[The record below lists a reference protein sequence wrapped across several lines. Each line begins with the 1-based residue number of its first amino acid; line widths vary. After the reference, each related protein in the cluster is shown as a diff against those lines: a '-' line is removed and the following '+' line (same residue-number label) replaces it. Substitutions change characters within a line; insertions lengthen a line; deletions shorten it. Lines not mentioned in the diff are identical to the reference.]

1 MIDPQAV
8 PLSLYIHLP
17 WCARKCPY
25 CDFNSHE
32 GFTDSLQQPYVE
44 ALLTDLDSQQAWW
57 HDRSIHSIFIGGGT
71 PSLFEGR
78 WLGAL
83 LEGISIRAKLSRDVE
98 ITLESNP
105 GSAERDRFTEYR
117 AAGVNRL
124 SIGVQ
129 SFDDRALK
137 ALGRIHSGDDARRA
151 LDMVAAAEFRRWNID
166 LMHGLP
172 GQHAQSAASDLTEA
186 VGRSAGH
193 ISWYQLTIER
203 NTRFWST
210 PPVLPDE
217 SGLESIQQAGEGV
230 LAEAGLH
237 QYEVSAFS
245 REGEES
251 RHNLNYWRFG
261 DYIGLGAGAHG
272 KISLPDGTI
281 IRTQRTRAPADYLAV
296 TSSSPL
302 SPPRG
307 VAVSPAEKITEFAM
321 STLRLRSGVPVA
333 HFTQTTGNTVDQLT
347 TAAETAVSRG
357 WLEAP
362 GTGQFVTTPLGY
374 QFLDSVIETF
384 L

>member
-17 WCARKCPY
+17 WCTRKCPY

-32 GFTDSLQQPYVE
+32 GFTESLQQPYID
-44 ALLTDLDSQQAWW
+44 ALLADLDSQQAWW
-57 HDRSIHSIFIGGGT
+57 RDRPIESIFIGGGT

-78 WLGAL
+78 WLGTL
-83 LEGISIRAKLSRDVE
+83 LEGVSNRATLSRHVE

-105 GSAERDRFTEYR
+105 GSAESSRFAEYR

-129 SFDDRALK
+129 SFDDRALQ
-137 ALGRIHSGDDARRA
+137 ALGRIHSGNEARRA
-151 LDMVAAAEFRRWNID
+151 LDMVATAGFQRWNID

-172 GQHAQSAASDLTEA
+172 GQDAQSGAADLTEA

-203 NTRFWST
+203 NTRFWSA
-210 PPVLPDE
+210 PPALPNE
-217 SGLESIQQAGEGV
+217 SKLESIQQAGEAI
-230 LAEAGLH
+230 LADAGLD

-251 RHNLNYWRFG
+251 RHNMNYWRFG

-281 IRTQRTRAPADYLAV
+281 IRTQRTRKPADYLAV
-296 TSSSPL
+296 TTSSPL
-302 SPPRG
+302 SPPQG
-307 VAVSPAEKITEFAM
+307 VAISPAEKITEFAM
-321 STLRLRSGVPVA
+321 NTLRLTSGVPLS
-333 HFTQTTGNTVDQLT
+333 HFTQTTGATVEQLT
-347 TAAETAVSRG
+347 AAAKTAVSRG

-362 GTGQFVTTPLGY
+362 DTGHFVTTPLGY

>member
-17 WCARKCPY
+17 WCTRKCPY

-32 GFTDSLQQPYVE
+32 GFTESLQQPYID
-44 ALLTDLDSQQAWW
+44 ALLADLDSQQSWW
-57 HDRSIHSIFIGGGT
+57 RDRPIESIFIGGGT

-78 WLGAL
+78 WLGTL
-83 LEGISIRAKLSRDVE
+83 LEGVSNRATLSRHVE

-105 GSAERDRFTEYR
+105 GSAESSRFAEYR

-129 SFDDRALK
+129 SFDDRALH
-137 ALGRIHSGDDARRA
+137 ALGRIHSGNEARRA
-151 LDMVAAAEFRRWNID
+151 LDMVATAGFQRWNID

-172 GQHAQSAASDLTEA
+172 GQDAQSGAADLTEA

-203 NTRFWST
+203 NTRFWSA
-210 PPVLPDE
+210 PPALPNE
-217 SGLESIQQAGEGV
+217 SELESIQQAGEAI
-230 LAEAGLH
+230 LADAGLD

-251 RHNLNYWRFG
+251 RHNMNYWRFG

-281 IRTQRTRAPADYLAV
+281 IRTQRTRKPADYLAV
-296 TSSSPL
+296 TTSSPL
-302 SPPRG
+302 SPPKG
-307 VAVSPAEKITEFAM
+307 VAISPAEKITEFAM
-321 STLRLRSGVPVA
+321 NTLRLTSGVPLS
-333 HFTQTTGNTVDQLT
+333 HFTQTTGATVEQLT
-347 TAAETAVSRG
+347 AAAKTAVSRG

-362 GTGQFVTTPLGY
+362 DTGHFVTTPLGY

>member
-17 WCARKCPY
+17 WCTRKCPY

-32 GFTDSLQQPYVE
+32 GFTESLQQPYID
-44 ALLTDLDSQQAWW
+44 ALLADLDSQQSWW
-57 HDRSIHSIFIGGGT
+57 RDRPIESIFIGGGT

-78 WLGAL
+78 WLGTL
-83 LEGISIRAKLSRDVE
+83 LEGVSNRATLSRHVE

-105 GSAERDRFTEYR
+105 GSAESSRFAEYR

-129 SFDDRALK
+129 SFNDRALH
-137 ALGRIHSGDDARRA
+137 ALGRIHSGIEARRA
-151 LDMVAAAEFRRWNID
+151 LDMVATAGFQRWNID

-172 GQHAQSAASDLTEA
+172 GQDAQSGAADLTEA

-203 NTRFWST
+203 NTRFWSA
-210 PPVLPDE
+210 PPALPNE
-217 SGLESIQQAGEGV
+217 SELESIQQAGEAI
-230 LAEAGLH
+230 LADAGLD

-251 RHNLNYWRFG
+251 RHNMNYWRFG

-281 IRTQRTRAPADYLAV
+281 IRTQRTRKPADYLAV
-296 TSSSPL
+296 TTSSPL
-302 SPPRG
+302 SPPQG
-307 VAVSPAEKITEFAM
+307 VAISPAEKITEFAM
-321 STLRLRSGVPVA
+321 NTLRLTSGVPLS
-333 HFTQTTGNTVDQLT
+333 HFTQTTGATVEQLT
-347 TAAETAVSRG
+347 AAAKTAVSRG

-362 GTGQFVTTPLGY
+362 DTGHFVTTPLGY

>member
-17 WCARKCPY
+17 WCTRKCPY

-32 GFTDSLQQPYVE
+32 GFTESLQQPYIDS
-44 ALLTDLDSQQAWW
+44 LLADLDSQQAWW
-57 HDRSIHSIFIGGGT
+57 RDRPIESIFIGGGT

-78 WLGAL
+78 WLGTL
-83 LEGISIRAKLSRDVE
+83 LEGVSNKATLSRHVE

-105 GSAERDRFTEYR
+105 GSAESSRFAEYR

-129 SFDDRALK
+129 SFNDRALH
-137 ALGRIHSGDDARRA
+137 ALGRIHSGDEARRA
-151 LDMVAAAEFRRWNID
+151 LDMVATAGFQRWNID

-172 GQHAQSAASDLTEA
+172 GQDAQSGAADLTEA

-193 ISWYQLTIER
+193 ITWYQLTIER
-203 NTRFWST
+203 NTRFWSA
-210 PPVLPDE
+210 PPALPNE
-217 SGLESIQQAGEGV
+217 SELESIQQAGESIF
-230 LAEAGLH
+230 ADAGLH

-251 RHNLNYWRFG
+251 RHNMNYWRFG

-281 IRTQRTRAPADYLAV
+281 IRTQRTRKPADYLAV
-296 TSSSPL
+296 TTSSPL
-302 SPPRG
+302 SPPQG
-307 VAVSPAEKITEFAM
+307 VAISPAEKITEFAM
-321 STLRLRSGVPVA
+321 NTLRLTSGVPLS
-333 HFTQTTGNTVDQLT
+333 HFTQTTGATVEQLT
-347 TAAETAVSRG
+347 KAAKTAVSRG

-362 GTGQFVTTPLGY
+362 DTGHFVTTPLGY

-384 L
+384 F

>member
-17 WCARKCPY
+17 WCTRKCPY

-32 GFTDSLQQPYVE
+32 GFTESLQQPYID
-44 ALLTDLDSQQAWW
+44 ALLADLDSQQAWW
-57 HDRSIHSIFIGGGT
+57 RDRPIESIFIGGGT

-78 WLGAL
+78 WLGTL
-83 LEGISIRAKLSRDVE
+83 LEGVSNRATLSRHIE

-105 GSAERDRFTEYR
+105 GSAESGRFAEYR

-129 SFDDRALK
+129 SFDDRALH
-137 ALGRIHSGDDARRA
+137 ALGRIHSGSEARRA
-151 LDMVAAAEFRRWNID
+151 LDMVATAGFQRWNID

-172 GQHAQSAASDLTEA
+172 GQDAQSGAADLTEA

-203 NTRFWST
+203 NTRFWSA
-210 PPVLPDE
+210 PPALPNE
-217 SGLESIQQAGEGV
+217 SELESIQQAGEAI
-230 LAEAGLH
+230 LADAGLD

-251 RHNLNYWRFG
+251 RHNMNYWRFG

-281 IRTQRTRAPADYLAV
+281 IRTQRTRTPADYLAV
-296 TSSSPL
+296 TASSPL
-302 SPPRG
+302 APPQG
-307 VAVSPAEKITEFAM
+307 VAISPAEKIIEFAM
-321 STLRLRSGVPVA
+321 NTLRLKSGVPLN
-333 HFTQTTGNTVDQLT
+333 HFTQTTGVPVEQLT
-347 TAAETAVSRG
+347 AAAETAVSRG

-362 GTGQFVTTPLGY
+362 YTGHFVTTPLGY

>member
-17 WCARKCPY
+17 WCTRKCPY

-32 GFTDSLQQPYVE
+32 GFTESLQQPYID
-44 ALLTDLDSQQAWW
+44 ALLADLDSQQAWW
-57 HDRSIHSIFIGGGT
+57 RDRPIESIFIGGGT

-78 WLGAL
+78 WLGTL
-83 LEGISIRAKLSRDVE
+83 LEGVSNRATLSRHVE

-105 GSAERDRFTEYR
+105 GSAESSRFAEYR

-129 SFDDRALK
+129 SFDDRALHI
-137 ALGRIHSGDDARRA
+137 LGRIHSGSEARRA
-151 LDMVAAAEFRRWNID
+151 LDMVATAGFQRWNID

-172 GQHAQSAASDLTEA
+172 GQDAQSGAADLTEA

-203 NTRFWST
+203 NTRFWSA
-210 PPVLPDE
+210 PPALPNE
-217 SGLESIQQAGEGV
+217 SELESIQQAGEAI
-230 LAEAGLH
+230 LADAGLD

-251 RHNLNYWRFG
+251 RHNMNYWRFG

-281 IRTQRTRAPADYLAV
+281 IRTQRTRKPADYLAV
-296 TSSSPL
+296 TTSSPL
-302 SPPRG
+302 SPPQG
-307 VAVSPAEKITEFAM
+307 VAISPAEKITEFAM
-321 STLRLRSGVPVA
+321 NTLRLTSGVPLS
-333 HFTQTTGNTVDQLT
+333 HFTQTTGATVEQLT
-347 TAAETAVSRG
+347 AAAKTAVSRG

-362 GTGQFVTTPLGY
+362 DTGHFVTTPLGY

>member
-1 MIDPQAV
+1 MIDRQTV
-8 PLSLYIHLP
+8 PLSLYMHLP
-17 WCARKCPY
+17 WCTRKCPY

-32 GFTDSLQQPYVE
+32 GFTESLQQPYVE
-44 ALLTDLDSQQAWW
+44 ALLADLDSQQAWW
-57 HDRSIHSIFIGGGT
+57 CDRPIESIFIGGGT

-83 LEGISIRAKLSRDVE
+83 LEGVSNRATLSRHVE
-98 ITLESNP
+98 VTLESNP
-105 GSAERDRFTEYR
+105 GSAESGRFADYR

-129 SFDDRALK
+129 SFNDHSLN
-137 ALGRIHSGDDARRA
+137 ALGRIHSGDDARHA
-151 LDMVAAAEFRRWNID
+151 LDMVAAAGFQRWNID

-172 GQHAQSAASDLTEA
+172 GQDAQSGAADLTEA

-203 NTRFWST
+203 NTRFWSA
-210 PPVLPDE
+210 PPVLPKE
-217 SGLESIQQAGEGV
+217 SALESIQHAGEAI
-230 LAEAGLH
+230 LADAGLH

-281 IRTQRTRAPADYLAV
+281 IRTQRTRAPSDYLAV
-296 TSSSPL
+296 TP
-302 SPPRG
+302 SPPQG
-307 VAVSPAEKITEFAM
+307 IAISPAEKITEFAM
-321 STLRLRSGVPVA
+321 NALRLKSGVPLT
-333 HFTQTTGNTVDQLT
+333 HFAQTTGTAVDQLT
-347 TAAETAVSRG
+347 AAAETALSRG
-357 WLEAP
+357 WIETP
-362 GTGQFVTTPLGY
+362 DTGHFVTTPLGY

>member
-17 WCARKCPY
+17 WCTRKCPY

-32 GFTDSLQQPYVE
+32 GFTESLQQPYID
-44 ALLTDLDSQQAWW
+44 ALLADLDSQQAWW
-57 HDRSIHSIFIGGGT
+57 RDRPIESIFIGGGT

-78 WLGAL
+78 WLGTL
-83 LEGISIRAKLSRDVE
+83 LEGVSKRATLSRHVE

-105 GSAERDRFTEYR
+105 GSAESSRFVEYR

-129 SFDDRALK
+129 SFDDRALH
-137 ALGRIHSGDDARRA
+137 ALGRIHSGNEARRA
-151 LDMVAAAEFRRWNID
+151 LDMVATAGFQRWNID

-172 GQHAQSAASDLTEA
+172 GQDAQSGAADLTEA

-203 NTRFWST
+203 NTRFWSA
-210 PPVLPDE
+210 PPALPNE
-217 SGLESIQQAGEGV
+217 SELESIQQAGEAI
-230 LAEAGLH
+230 LADAGLD

-251 RHNLNYWRFG
+251 RHNMNYWRFG

-281 IRTQRTRAPADYLAV
+281 IRTQRTRKPADYLAV
-296 TSSSPL
+296 TTSSPL
-302 SPPRG
+302 SPPQG
-307 VAVSPAEKITEFAM
+307 VAISPAEKITEFAM
-321 STLRLRSGVPVA
+321 NTLRLTSGVPLS
-333 HFTQTTGNTVDQLT
+333 HFTQTTGATVEQLT
-347 TAAETAVSRG
+347 AAAKTAVSRG

-362 GTGQFVTTPLGY
+362 DTGHFVTTPLGY

>member
-1 MIDPQAV
+1 MIYPQAV

-17 WCARKCPY
+17 WCTRKCPY

-44 ALLTDLDSQQAWW
+44 ALLADLDSQQAWW
-57 HDRSIHSIFIGGGT
+57 RDRSIESIFIGGGT

-83 LEGISIRAKLSRDVE
+83 LEGVSNRTKLARDVE
-98 ITLESNP
+98 VTLESNP
-105 GSAERDRFTEYR
+105 GSAESSRFAEYR
-117 AAGVNRL
+117 GAGVNRL

-129 SFDDRALK
+129 SFDDRALET
-137 ALGRIHSGDDARRA
+137 LGRIHSGDEARHA
-151 LDMVAAAEFRRWNID
+151 LDMVTAAGFRRWNID

-172 GQHAQSAASDLTEA
+172 GQDAQSGAADLAEA

-203 NTRFWST
+203 NTHFWSA
-210 PPVLPDE
+210 PPALPDE
-217 SGLESIQQAGEGV
+217 SALESIQKAGEDI
-230 LAEAGLH
+230 LTDAGLH

-245 REGEES
+245 KEGEES

-272 KISLPDGTI
+272 KISLSDGTI
-281 IRTQRTRAPADYLAV
+281 IRTQRTRAPADYLAE
-296 TSSSPL
+296 TASSPL
-302 SPPRG
+302 SPPKG
-307 VAVSPAEKITEFAM
+307 VAISPAEKITEFAM
-321 STLRLRSGVPVA
+321 NTLRLKSGVPLS
-333 HFTQTTGNTVDQLT
+333 HFTQMTGATVEQLT
-347 TAAETAVSRG
+347 AEAETAISRG
-357 WLEAP
+357 WLEATE
-362 GTGQFVTTPLGY
+362 TGHFVTTPLGY
-374 QFLDSVIETF
+374 QFLDSIIETF

>member
-17 WCARKCPY
+17 WCTRKCPY

-32 GFTDSLQQPYVE
+32 GFTESLQKPYIY
-44 ALLTDLDSQQAWW
+44 ALLADLDSQQAWW
-57 HDRSIHSIFIGGGT
+57 RDRPIESIFIGGGT

-78 WLGAL
+78 WLGTL
-83 LEGISIRAKLSRDVE
+83 LEGVSNRATLSRHVE

-105 GSAERDRFTEYR
+105 GSAESSRFAEYR

-129 SFDDRALK
+129 SFDDRALH
-137 ALGRIHSGDDARRA
+137 ALGRIHSGNEARRA
-151 LDMVAAAEFRRWNID
+151 LDMVATAGFQRWNID

-172 GQHAQSAASDLTEA
+172 GQDAQSGAADLTEA

-203 NTRFWST
+203 NTRFWSA
-210 PPVLPDE
+210 PPALPNE
-217 SGLESIQQAGEGV
+217 SELESIQQAGEAI
-230 LAEAGLH
+230 LADAGLD

-251 RHNLNYWRFG
+251 RHNMNYWRFG

-281 IRTQRTRAPADYLAV
+281 IRTQRTRKPADYLAV
-296 TSSSPL
+296 TTSSPL
-302 SPPRG
+302 SPPQG
-307 VAVSPAEKITEFAM
+307 VAISPAEKITEFAM
-321 STLRLRSGVPVA
+321 NTLRLTSGVPLS
-333 HFTQTTGNTVDQLT
+333 HFTQTTGATVEQLT
-347 TAAETAVSRG
+347 TAAKTAVSRG

-362 GTGQFVTTPLGY
+362 DTGHFVTTPLGY

>member
-230 LAEAGLH
+230 LAEAGFH

>member
-32 GFTDSLQQPYVE
+32 GFTDSLQKPYVE
-44 ALLTDLDSQQAWW
+44 ALLADLDSQRAWW
-57 HDRSIHSIFIGGGT
+57 DDRPIESMFIGGGT

-83 LEGISIRAKLSRDVE
+83 LEGVSNRAALSRHIE

-105 GSAERDRFTEYR
+105 GSAESGRFAEYR

-129 SFDDRALK
+129 SFNDRALK
-137 ALGRIHSGDDARRA
+137 TLGRIHSGDEARRA
-151 LDMVAAAEFRRWNID
+151 LDMAAAAGFQRWNID

-172 GQHAQSAASDLTEA
+172 GQDAQSGASDLTEA
-186 VGRSAGH
+186 VNRSAGH

-210 PPVLPDE
+210 PPALPDE
-217 SGLESIQQAGEGV
+217 SALESIQQAGEGV
-230 LAEAGLH
+230 LADAGLH

-251 RHNLNYWRFG
+251 RHNMNYWRFG

-272 KISLPDGTI
+272 KISLSDGTI

-302 SPPRG
+302 SPPQG
-307 VAVSPAEKITEFAM
+307 VAISPAEKITEFAM
-321 STLRLRSGVPVA
+321 NALRLRSGVPVV
-333 HFTQTTGNTVDQLT
+333 HFTQTTGTAVDQLT
-347 TAAETAVSRG
+347 AAAETAVSRG

-362 GTGQFVTTPLGY
+362 GIGQFVTTPLGY

>member
-17 WCARKCPY
+17 WCTRKCPY

-32 GFTDSLQQPYVE
+32 GFTESLQQPYID
-44 ALLTDLDSQQAWW
+44 ALLADLDSQQAWW
-57 HDRSIHSIFIGGGT
+57 RDRPIESIFIGGGT

-78 WLGAL
+78 WLGTL
-83 LEGISIRAKLSRDVE
+83 LEGVSKRATLSRHVE

-105 GSAERDRFTEYR
+105 GSAESSRFAEYR
-117 AAGVNRL
+117 TAGVNRL

-129 SFDDRALK
+129 SFDDRALQ
-137 ALGRIHSGDDARRA
+137 ALGRIHSGNEARRA
-151 LDMVAAAEFRRWNID
+151 LDMVATAGFQRWNID

-172 GQHAQSAASDLTEA
+172 GQDAQSGAADLTEA

-203 NTRFWST
+203 NTRFWSA
-210 PPVLPDE
+210 PPALPNE
-217 SGLESIQQAGEGV
+217 SELESIQQAGEAI
-230 LAEAGLH
+230 LADAGLD

-251 RHNLNYWRFG
+251 RHNMNYWRFG

-281 IRTQRTRAPADYLAV
+281 IRTQRTRKPADYLAV
-296 TSSSPL
+296 TTSSPL
-302 SPPRG
+302 SPPQG
-307 VAVSPAEKITEFAM
+307 VAISPAEKITEFAM
-321 STLRLRSGVPVA
+321 NTLRLTSGVPLS
-333 HFTQTTGNTVDQLT
+333 HFTQTTGATLEQLT
-347 TAAETAVSRG
+347 AAAKTAVSRG
-357 WLEAP
+357 WLEATD
-362 GTGQFVTTPLGY
+362 TGHFVTTPLGY

>member
-1 MIDPQAV
+1 MIDPQGV

-83 LEGISIRAKLSRDVE
+83 LEGISIRANLSRDVE

-151 LDMVAAAEFRRWNID
+151 LDMVAAADFRRWNID

-172 GQHAQSAASDLTEA
+172 GQQAQSAASDLTEA

-296 TSSSPL
+296 TTSSPL

-307 VAVSPAEKITEFAM
+307 VAISPAEKITEFAM
-321 STLRLRSGVPVA
+321 NTLRLRSGVPVA

-347 TAAETAVSRG
+347 TAAETAVSLG

>member
-17 WCARKCPY
+17 WCTRKCPY

-32 GFTDSLQQPYVE
+32 GFTESLQQPYID
-44 ALLTDLDSQQAWW
+44 ALLADLDSQQAWW
-57 HDRSIHSIFIGGGT
+57 RDRPIESIFIGGGT

-78 WLGAL
+78 WLGTL
-83 LEGISIRAKLSRDVE
+83 LEGVSNRATLSRHVE

-105 GSAERDRFTEYR
+105 GSAESSRFAEYR

-129 SFDDRALK
+129 SFNDRALH
-137 ALGRIHSGDDARRA
+137 ALGRIHSGSEARRA
-151 LDMVAAAEFRRWNID
+151 LDMVATAGFQRWNID

-172 GQHAQSAASDLTEA
+172 GQDAQSGAADLTEA

-203 NTRFWST
+203 NTRFWSA
-210 PPVLPDE
+210 PPALPNE
-217 SGLESIQQAGEGV
+217 SELESIQQAGEAI
-230 LAEAGLH
+230 LADAGLD

-251 RHNLNYWRFG
+251 RHNMNYWRFG

-281 IRTQRTRAPADYLAV
+281 IRTQRTRKPADYLAV
-296 TSSSPL
+296 TTSSPL
-302 SPPRG
+302 SPPQG
-307 VAVSPAEKITEFAM
+307 VAISPAEKITEFAM
-321 STLRLRSGVPVA
+321 NTLRLTSGVPLS
-333 HFTQTTGNTVDQLT
+333 HFTQTTGATVEQLT
-347 TAAETAVSRG
+347 AAAKTAVSRG

-362 GTGQFVTTPLGY
+362 DTGHFVTTPLGY

>member
-17 WCARKCPY
+17 WCTCKCPY

-32 GFTDSLQQPYVE
+32 GFTESLQQPYIDS
-44 ALLTDLDSQQAWW
+44 LLADLDSQQAWW
-57 HDRSIHSIFIGGGT
+57 RDRPIESIFIGGGT

-78 WLGAL
+78 WLGTL
-83 LEGISIRAKLSRDVE
+83 LEGVSNRVALSRHVE

-105 GSAERDRFTEYR
+105 GSAESSRFAEYR

-129 SFDDRALK
+129 SFNDRALH
-137 ALGRIHSGDDARRA
+137 ALGRIHSGSEARRA
-151 LDMVAAAEFRRWNID
+151 LDMVATAGFQRWNID

-172 GQHAQSAASDLTEA
+172 GQDAQSGAADLTEA

-203 NTRFWST
+203 NTRFWSA
-210 PPVLPDE
+210 PPALPSE
-217 SGLESIQQAGEGV
+217 SELESIQQAGEAI
-230 LAEAGLH
+230 LADAGLD

-251 RHNLNYWRFG
+251 RHNMNYWRFG

-281 IRTQRTRAPADYLAV
+281 IRTQRTRTPTDYLAV
-296 TSSSPL
+296 TTSSPL
-302 SPPRG
+302 SPPKG
-307 VAVSPAEKITEFAM
+307 VAISPAEKITEFAM
-321 STLRLRSGVPVA
+321 NTLRLTSGVPLS
-333 HFTQTTGNTVDQLT
+333 HFTQTTGATVEQLT
-347 TAAETAVSRG
+347 AAAKTAVSRG

-362 GTGQFVTTPLGY
+362 DTGHFVTTPLGY

>member
-17 WCARKCPY
+17 WCTRKCPY

-32 GFTDSLQQPYVE
+32 GFTESLQQPYID
-44 ALLTDLDSQQAWW
+44 ALLADLDSQQAWW
-57 HDRSIHSIFIGGGT
+57 RDRPIESIFIGGGT

-78 WLGAL
+78 WLGTL
-83 LEGISIRAKLSRDVE
+83 LEGVSKRATLSRHVE

-105 GSAERDRFTEYR
+105 GSAESSRFAEYR
-117 AAGVNRL
+117 TAGVNRL

-129 SFDDRALK
+129 SFDDRALQ
-137 ALGRIHSGDDARRA
+137 ALGRIHTGNEARRA
-151 LDMVAAAEFRRWNID
+151 LDMVATAGFQRWNID

-172 GQHAQSAASDLTEA
+172 GQDAQSGAADLTEA

-203 NTRFWST
+203 NTRFWSA
-210 PPVLPDE
+210 PPALPNE
-217 SGLESIQQAGEGV
+217 SELESIQQAGEAI
-230 LAEAGLH
+230 LADAGLD

-251 RHNLNYWRFG
+251 RHNMNYWRFG

-281 IRTQRTRAPADYLAV
+281 IRTQRTRKPADYLAV
-296 TSSSPL
+296 TTSSPL
-302 SPPRG
+302 SPPQG
-307 VAVSPAEKITEFAM
+307 VAISPAEKITEFAM
-321 STLRLRSGVPVA
+321 NTLRLTSGVPLS
-333 HFTQTTGNTVDQLT
+333 HFTQTTGATLEQLT
-347 TAAETAVSRG
+347 AAAKTAVSRG

-362 GTGQFVTTPLGY
+362 DTGHFVTTPLGY

>member
-17 WCARKCPY
+17 WCTRKCPY

-32 GFTDSLQQPYVE
+32 GFNESLQQPYIE
-44 ALLTDLDSQQAWW
+44 ALLADLDSQQAWW
-57 HDRSIHSIFIGGGT
+57 RDRPIESIFIGGGT

-78 WLGAL
+78 WLGTL
-83 LEGISIRAKLSRDVE
+83 LEGVSNRATLSRHIE

-105 GSAERDRFTEYR
+105 GSAESGRFAEYR

-129 SFDDRALK
+129 SFDDRALH
-137 ALGRIHSGDDARRA
+137 ALGRIHSGDEARRA
-151 LDMVAAAEFRRWNID
+151 LDMVAAAGFQRWNID

-172 GQHAQSAASDLTEA
+172 GQDAQSGAADLTEA

-203 NTRFWST
+203 NTRFWSA
-210 PPVLPDE
+210 PPALPNE
-217 SGLESIQQAGEGV
+217 SELESIQQAGEAI
-230 LAEAGLH
+230 LADAGLD

-281 IRTQRTRAPADYLAV
+281 IRTQRTRAPADYLLV
-296 TSSSPL
+296 TRSSPP
-302 SPPRG
+302 SPPQG
-307 VAVSPAEKITEFAM
+307 VAISPAEKITEFAM
-321 STLRLRSGVPVA
+321 NTLRLKSGVPLG
-333 HFTQTTGNTVDQLT
+333 HFTQTTGTALDQLT
-347 TAAETAVSRG
+347 AAAETAISRG

>member
-1 MIDPQAV
+1 MIDTQAV

-17 WCARKCPY
+17 WCTRKCPY

-32 GFTDSLQQPYVE
+32 GFTDSLQQPYVK
-44 ALLTDLDSQQAWW
+44 ALLADLDCQQAWW
-57 HDRSIHSIFIGGGT
+57 RGRPIESIFIGGGT

-83 LEGISIRAKLSRDVE
+83 LEGISIRANLSRDVE

-105 GSAERDRFTEYR
+105 GSAERGRFAEYR

-137 ALGRIHSGDDARRA
+137 TLGRIHSGDDARRA
-151 LDMVAAAEFRRWNID
+151 LDMVAAAGFLRWNID

-172 GQHAQSAASDLTEA
+172 GQDAQSAASDLTEA
-186 VGRSAGH
+186 VRSSAGH

-203 NTRFWST
+203 NTHFWSA

-217 SGLESIQQAGEGV
+217 SELESIQQVGDAI
-230 LAEAGLH
+230 LADAGLH

-245 REGEES
+245 SEGEES
-251 RHNLNYWRFG
+251 QHNLNYWRFG

-272 KISLPDGTI
+272 KISLADGSI
-281 IRTQRTRAPADYLAV
+281 IRTQRTRAPSDYLAV
-296 TSSSPL
+296 TKSLPL
-302 SPPRG
+302 SAPQG
-307 VAVSPAEKITEFAM
+307 VTISPAEKITEFAM
-321 STLRLRSGVPVA
+321 NTLRLKSGVPVT
-333 HFTQTTGNTVDQLT
+333 HFTQTTGTAVDQLIV
-347 TAAETAVSRG
+347 AAETAVSRG
-357 WLEAP
+357 WVEAP
-362 GTGQFVTTPLGY
+362 GKGQFVTTPLGY

>member
-8 PLSLYIHLP
+8 PLSLYMHLP
-17 WCARKCPY
+17 WCTRKCPY

-32 GFTDSLQQPYVE
+32 GFTESLQQPYVE
-44 ALLTDLDSQQAWW
+44 ALLADLDSQQAWW
-57 HDRSIHSIFIGGGT
+57 FDRPIESIFIGGGT

-78 WLGAL
+78 WLGSL
-83 LEGISIRAKLSRDVE
+83 LEGVSNRATLSRDVE
-98 ITLESNP
+98 VTLESNP
-105 GSAERDRFTEYR
+105 GSAECVRFADYR

-129 SFDDRALK
+129 SFDDHALN
-137 ALGRIHSGDDARRA
+137 ALGRIHSGDDARHA
-151 LDMVAAAEFRRWNID
+151 LDMVAAAGFQRWNID

-172 GQHAQSAASDLTEA
+172 GQDAQSGAADLTEA

-203 NTRFWST
+203 NTRFWSA
-210 PPVLPDE
+210 PPLLPEE
-217 SGLESIQQAGEGV
+217 SALESIQHAGEAI
-230 LAEAGLH
+230 LADAGLH
-237 QYEVSAFS
+237 QYEISAFS

-261 DYIGLGAGAHG
+261 DYVGLGAGAHG

-281 IRTQRTRAPADYLAV
+281 IRTQRTRAPSDYLAV
-296 TSSSPL
+296 TPT
-302 SPPRG
+302 SPPSPPQV
-307 VAVSPAEKITEFAM
+307 VAISPAEKITEFAM
-321 STLRLRSGVPVA
+321 NALRLKSGVPLT
-333 HFTQTTGNTVDQLT
+333 HFAQTTGTTVDQLT
-347 TAAETAVSRG
+347 AAAETAVSRG
-357 WLEAP
+357 WIEAP
-362 GTGQFVTTPLGY
+362 DTGHFVTTPLGY

>member
-17 WCARKCPY
+17 WCTRKCPY

-32 GFTDSLQQPYVE
+32 GFTESLQQPYID
-44 ALLTDLDSQQAWW
+44 ALLADLDSQQAWW
-57 HDRSIHSIFIGGGT
+57 RDRPIESIFIGGGT

-78 WLGAL
+78 WLGTL
-83 LEGISIRAKLSRDVE
+83 LEGVSNRATLSRHVE

-105 GSAERDRFTEYR
+105 GSAESSRFAEYR

-129 SFDDRALK
+129 SFDDRALHI
-137 ALGRIHSGDDARRA
+137 LGRIHSGSEARRA
-151 LDMVAAAEFRRWNID
+151 LDMVATAGFPRWNID

-172 GQHAQSAASDLTEA
+172 GQDAQSGAADLTEA

-203 NTRFWST
+203 NTRFWSA
-210 PPVLPDE
+210 PPALPSE
-217 SGLESIQQAGEGV
+217 SELESIQQAGEAI
-230 LAEAGLH
+230 LADAGLD

-251 RHNLNYWRFG
+251 RHNMNYWRFG

-281 IRTQRTRAPADYLAV
+281 IRTQRTRKPADYLAV
-296 TSSSPL
+296 TTSSPL
-302 SPPRG
+302 SPPQG
-307 VAVSPAEKITEFAM
+307 VAISPAEKITEFAM
-321 STLRLRSGVPVA
+321 NTLRLTSGVPLS
-333 HFTQTTGNTVDQLT
+333 HFTQTTGATVEQLT
-347 TAAETAVSRG
+347 AAAKTAVSRG

-362 GTGQFVTTPLGY
+362 GTGHFVTTPLGY

>member
-17 WCARKCPY
+17 WCTRKCPY

-32 GFTDSLQQPYVE
+32 GFTESLQQPYID
-44 ALLTDLDSQQAWW
+44 ALLADLDSQQAWW
-57 HDRSIHSIFIGGGT
+57 RDRPIESIFIGGGT

-78 WLGAL
+78 WLGTL
-83 LEGISIRAKLSRDVE
+83 LEGVSNRATLSRHVE

-105 GSAERDRFTEYR
+105 GSAESSRFAEYR

-129 SFDDRALK
+129 SFDDRALHI
-137 ALGRIHSGDDARRA
+137 LGRIHSGSEARRA
-151 LDMVAAAEFRRWNID
+151 LDMVATAGFPRWNID

-172 GQHAQSAASDLTEA
+172 GQDAQSGAADLTEA

-203 NTRFWST
+203 NTRFWSA
-210 PPVLPDE
+210 PPALPNE
-217 SGLESIQQAGEGV
+217 SELESIQQAGEAI
-230 LAEAGLH
+230 LADAGLD

-251 RHNLNYWRFG
+251 RHNMNYWRFG

-281 IRTQRTRAPADYLAV
+281 IRTQRTRKPADYLAV
-296 TSSSPL
+296 TTSSPL
-302 SPPRG
+302 SPPQG
-307 VAVSPAEKITEFAM
+307 VAISPAEKITEFAM
-321 STLRLRSGVPVA
+321 NTLRLTSGVPLS
-333 HFTQTTGNTVDQLT
+333 HFTQTTGATVEQLT
-347 TAAETAVSRG
+347 AAAKTAVSRG

-362 GTGQFVTTPLGY
+362 DTGHFVTTPLGY

>member
-17 WCARKCPY
+17 WCTRKCPY

-44 ALLTDLDSQQAWW
+44 ALLADLDSQQAWW
-57 HDRSIHSIFIGGGT
+57 RDRPIESIFIGGGT

-78 WLGAL
+78 WLGVL
-83 LEGISIRAKLSRDVE
+83 LEGVSNRTTLARDVE

-105 GSAERDRFTEYR
+105 GSAESSRFAEYR
-117 AAGVNRL
+117 GAGVNRL

-129 SFDDRALK
+129 SFDDRALET
-137 ALGRIHSGDDARRA
+137 LGRIHSGDEARRA
-151 LDMVAAAEFRRWNID
+151 LDMVAAAGFRRWNID

-172 GQHAQSAASDLTEA
+172 GQDAQSGAADLSEA

-203 NTRFWST
+203 NTHFWSA
-210 PPVLPDE
+210 PPALPDE
-217 SGLESIQQAGEGV
+217 SALESIQQAGEV
-230 LAEAGLH
+230 ILADAGLH

-245 REGEES
+245 KEGEES
-251 RHNLNYWRFG
+251 QHNLNYWRFG

-272 KISLPDGTI
+272 KISLSDGTI
-281 IRTQRTRAPADYLAV
+281 IRTQRTRTPADYLSV
-296 TSSSPL
+296 TASSPL
-302 SPPRG
+302 SPPQG
-307 VAVSPAEKITEFAM
+307 VAISPAEKITEFAM
-321 STLRLRSGVPVA
+321 NTLRLKSGIPLT
-333 HFTQTTGNTVDQLT
+333 HFTKMTGATVEQLT
-347 TAAETAVSRG
+347 AAAETAVSRG

-362 GTGQFVTTPLGY
+362 DTGHFVTTPMGY

>member
-17 WCARKCPY
+17 WCTRKCPY

-32 GFTDSLQQPYVE
+32 GFTESLQQPYID
-44 ALLTDLDSQQAWW
+44 ALLADLDSQQSWW
-57 HDRSIHSIFIGGGT
+57 RDRPIESIFIGGGT

-78 WLGAL
+78 WLGTL
-83 LEGISIRAKLSRDVE
+83 LEGVSKRATLSRHVE

-105 GSAERDRFTEYR
+105 GSAESSRFAEYR
-117 AAGVNRL
+117 TAGVNRL

-129 SFDDRALK
+129 SFNDRALH
-137 ALGRIHSGDDARRA
+137 ALGRIHSGSEARRA
-151 LDMVAAAEFRRWNID
+151 LDMVATAGFQRWNID
-166 LMHGLP
+166 LMHGFP
-172 GQHAQSAASDLTEA
+172 GQDAQSGAADLTEA

-203 NTRFWST
+203 NTRFWSA
-210 PPVLPDE
+210 PPALPNE
-217 SGLESIQQAGEGV
+217 SELESIQQAGEAI
-230 LAEAGLH
+230 LADAGLD

-251 RHNLNYWRFG
+251 RHNMNYWRFG

-281 IRTQRTRAPADYLAV
+281 IRTQRTRKPADYLAV
-296 TSSSPL
+296 TTSSPL
-302 SPPRG
+302 SPPQG
-307 VAVSPAEKITEFAM
+307 VAISPAEKITEFAM
-321 STLRLRSGVPVA
+321 NTLRLTSGVPLS
-333 HFTQTTGNTVDQLT
+333 HFTQTTGATLEQLT
-347 TAAETAVSRG
+347 AAAKTAVSRG
-357 WLEAP
+357 WLEATD
-362 GTGQFVTTPLGY
+362 TGHFVTTPLGY

>member
-1 MIDPQAV
+1 MIDRQTV
-8 PLSLYIHLP
+8 PLSLYMHLP
-17 WCARKCPY
+17 WCTRKCPY

-32 GFTDSLQQPYVE
+32 GFTESLQQPYVE
-44 ALLTDLDSQQAWW
+44 ALLADLDSQQAWW
-57 HDRSIHSIFIGGGT
+57 CDRPIESIFIGGGT

-78 WLGAL
+78 WLGTL
-83 LEGISIRAKLSRDVE
+83 LEGVSNRATLSRHVE
-98 ITLESNP
+98 VTLESNP
-105 GSAERDRFTEYR
+105 GSAESGRFADYR

-129 SFDDRALK
+129 SFNDHSLN
-137 ALGRIHSGDDARRA
+137 ALGRIHSGDDARHA
-151 LDMVAAAEFRRWNID
+151 LDMVAAAGFQRWNID

-172 GQHAQSAASDLTEA
+172 GQDAQSGAADLTEA

-203 NTRFWST
+203 NTRFWSA
-210 PPVLPDE
+210 PPVLPKE
-217 SGLESIQQAGEGV
+217 SALESIQHAGEAI
-230 LAEAGLH
+230 LADAGLH

-281 IRTQRTRAPADYLAV
+281 IRTQRTRAPSDYLAV
-296 TSSSPL
+296 TP
-302 SPPRG
+302 SPPQG
-307 VAVSPAEKITEFAM
+307 IAISPAEKITEFAM
-321 STLRLRSGVPVA
+321 NALRLKSGVPLT
-333 HFTQTTGNTVDQLT
+333 HFAQTTGTAVDQLT
-347 TAAETAVSRG
+347 AAAETALSRG
-357 WLEAP
+357 WIETP
-362 GTGQFVTTPLGY
+362 DTGHFVTTPLGY

>member
-17 WCARKCPY
+17 WCTRKCPY

-32 GFTDSLQQPYVE
+32 GFTESLQQPYID
-44 ALLTDLDSQQAWW
+44 ALLADLESQQSWW
-57 HDRSIHSIFIGGGT
+57 RDRPIESIFIGGGT

-78 WLGAL
+78 WLGTL
-83 LEGISIRAKLSRDVE
+83 LEGVSNRATLSRHVE

-105 GSAERDRFTEYR
+105 GSAESSRFAEYR
-117 AAGVNRL
+117 TAGVNRL

-129 SFDDRALK
+129 SFDDRALH
-137 ALGRIHSGDDARRA
+137 ALGRIHSGNEARRA
-151 LDMVAAAEFRRWNID
+151 LDMVATAGFQRWNID

-172 GQHAQSAASDLTEA
+172 GQDAQSGAADLTEA

-203 NTRFWST
+203 NTRFWSA
-210 PPVLPDE
+210 PPALPNE
-217 SGLESIQQAGEGV
+217 SELESIQQAGEAI
-230 LAEAGLH
+230 LADAGLD

-251 RHNLNYWRFG
+251 RHNMNYWRFG

-281 IRTQRTRAPADYLAV
+281 IRTQRTRKPADYLAV
-296 TSSSPL
+296 TTSSPL
-302 SPPRG
+302 SPPQG
-307 VAVSPAEKITEFAM
+307 VAISPAEKITEFAM
-321 STLRLRSGVPVA
+321 NTLRLTSGVPLS
-333 HFTQTTGNTVDQLT
+333 HFTQTTGATVEQLT
-347 TAAETAVSRG
+347 AAAKTAVSRG

-362 GTGQFVTTPLGY
+362 DTGHFVTTPLGY